1 MMGCSDSAGDSRWYL
16 PRCAVKGCTWDVNHE
31 GDKCWQHRNTTVE
44 GDTHV

>member
-1 MMGCSDSAGDSRWYL
+1 MGCSDSAGDSRWYL